1 VEEVRHNHLLQEL
14 ETHMEAVD
22 IPVAA
27 GHMEAAEEED
37 IALVG
42 RMAVVEGG
50 PHTVLE
56 EGLEEGHHIDLV
68 AEEGIDLEGGHHI
81 EVVDSLV
88 GRKVAVAGEL
98 RIAVEAAHRIAAAE
112 LHTAEEGE
120 RHTVVDHKAVEG
132 NDPVGAGHHIAAVP
146 EEHRREVDMP

>member
-1 VEEVRHNHLLQEL
+1 MEGQVGYIAEELHNLAVGGIVVEEVRHNHLLQEL

-68 AEEGIDLEGGHHI
+68 AEEG
-81 EVVDSLV
+81 
-88 GRKVAVAGEL
+88 
-98 RIAVEAAHRIAAAE
+98 
-112 LHTAEEGE
+112 
-120 RHTVVDHKAVEG
+120 

>member
-1 VEEVRHNHLLQEL
+1 VGGIVVEEVRHNHLLQEL
-14 ETHMEAVD
+14 EPHMEAVD

-98 RIAVEAAHRIAAAE
+98 RIWKIEVNDCPAHKVVEPFPRRNPI
-112 LHTAEEGE
+112 TYCCG
-120 RHTVVDHKAVEG
+120 G
-132 NDPVGAGHHIAAVP
+132 GAPYCCCGAP
-146 EEHRREVDMP
+146 YC

>member
-1 VEEVRHNHLLQEL
+1 MEGQVGYIAEELHNLAVGGIVVEEVRHNHLLQEL

-22 IPVAA
+22 IPVA
-27 GHMEAAEEED
+27 
-37 IALVG
+37 VG

-120 RHTVVDHKAVEG
+120 RHTVV
-132 NDPVGAGHHIAAVP
+132 
-146 EEHRREVDMP
+146 